1 MSAIRHK
8 NAADENF
15 PVGLLMNPKLRPL
28 IQAYYRAARCADDI
42 ADNNQLDSQEKLHL
56 LNEAEKAFLN
66 PNDANQAPEAANL
79 GRLFRAENLDAS
91 LYADLLKAFRRDA
104 ENRRPR
110 VWDELIDYCNYSA
123 VPVGRF
129 MLAIHN
135 ENPSTYL
142 PAAVLCAVL
151 QIVNHIQDIKYD
163 IVSLNRIY
171 LPEDMSRQYGVR
183 DSDLYLTA
191 SSAGLTA
198 LKLEI
203 LERLKSMLKDAEIL
217 PAIVKSLRLKIELG
231 IIFSLT
237 NCMINKLERS
247 DILAAEIKLSK
258 WDWVKSA
265 ITGGLRGLFTG
276 KRTFRTTL

>member
-1 MSAIRHK
+1 MSTIRHK

-15 PVGLLMNPKLRPL
+15 PVGLLMSSKLRPL
-28 IQAYYRAARCADDI
+28 VQAYYRAARGADDI
-42 ADNNQLDSQEKLHL
+42 ADDNRLGSQEKLRL
-56 LNEAEKAFLN
+56 LNEYEKAFLN
-66 PNDANQAPEAANL
+66 PDDAGQAPKAASL
-79 GRLFRAENLDAS
+79 GQLFRAENLDAS
-91 LYADLLKAFRRDA
+91 LYTDLLKAFRRDA

-123 VPVGRF
+123 APVGRF

-151 QIVNHIQDIKYD
+151 QIVNHIQDAKYD
-163 IVSLNRIY
+163 IISLNRVY
-171 LPEDMSRQYGVR
+171 LPEDLCSQYGVR
-183 DSDLYLTA
+183 DSDLYLTG

-198 LKLEI
+198 LKIEI
-203 LERLKSMLKDAEIL
+203 LGRLKSMLKDAEIL
-217 PAIVKSLRLKIELG
+217 PAIVKSRRLKIELG

-237 NCMINKLERS
+237 NCMIDKLERG

-258 WDWVKSA
+258 WDWIKSA
-265 ITGGLRGLFTG
+265 ITGGLRGLFTR

>member
-151 QIVNHIQDIKYD
+151 QIVKHIQDIKYD

-265 ITGGLRGLFTG
+265 ITGGLRGLFTR

>member
-265 ITGGLRGLFTG
+265 ITGGLRGLFTR

>member
-1 MSAIRHK
+1 MNAIRHK

-265 ITGGLRGLFTG
+265 ITGGLRGLFTR